1 MKEICIM
8 AFENGF
14 NPKEHFSPIVNCF
27 NKNISLPDDIL
38 RITNGYIGEEN
49 WPAKKEELYSKIQE
63 LMCNDF
69 AYSCLRQYI
78 LYDEDKIEKITRGK
92 HININEIVLQDKY
105 KDFFKQIKLLLRK

>member
-1 MKEICIM
+1 MKGICIV

-14 NPKEHFSPIVNCF
+14 NPKEHFSPIVVCF

-38 RITNGYIGEEN
+38 RITKDYIGEKN
-49 WPAKKEELYSKIQE
+49 WPAKKEELYSNIQK
-63 LMCNDF
+63 LMQNDF

-78 LYDEDKIEKITRGK
+78 LYDEDKVEQITGEKY
-92 HININEIVLQDKY
+92 ININEIVLQDKY